1 MEGWIK
7 LHRQILDWEWYND
20 INVKVLFLHL
30 LLTANYEDKKWQGT
44 IIKRGQLV
52 TSRQHLAEQTG
63 LSEQQVRTAID
74 KLKSTNNITTKSTNK
89 YTTITIENYEL
100 YQSYDEY
107 ITNKQPATQPTNNHN
122 IRNKEDKKIR
132 IKNIVVAY
140 EEEIGH
146 ATPFILDVLCSY
158 LDDLTEEMIIK
169 AINIASTNNKKS
181 LNYVKGILNSWINKG
196 YKTVADI
203 QESKTNDIQSRIKEA
218 LYGR

>member
-7 LHRQILDWEWYND
+7 LHRQILDWEWYDD

-44 IIKRGQLV
+44 TIKRGQLV

-63 LSEQQVRTAID
+63 LSEQQVRTAI
-74 KLKSTNNITTKSTNK
+74 NK
-89 YTTITIENYEL
+89 

-132 IKNIVVAY
+132 IKNIVMAY

-181 LNYVKGILNSWINKG
+181 LNYIKGILNSWINKG

>member
-7 LHRQILDWEWYND
+7 LHRQILDWEWYDD

-30 LLTANYEDKKWQGT
+30 LLTVNYEDKKWQGI
-44 IIKRGQLV
+44 IIKRGQKV
-52 TSRQHLAEQTG
+52 TSLGHLAKETQLTI
-63 LSEQQVRTAID
+63 QQVRTALD
-74 KLKSTNNITTKSTNK
+74 KLQKTENITIKTTNK
-89 YTTITIENYEL
+89 YTIVTVENYGL
-100 YQSYDEY
+100 YQSYNDY
-107 ITNKQPATQPTNNHN
+107 ITSNVTNEQQTNNNN
-122 IRNKEDKKIR
+122 IRNKEYKKER

-181 LNYVKGILNSWINKG
+181 LNYIKGILNSWINKG

>member
-30 LLTANYEDKKWQGT
+30 LLTVNYEDKKWQGI
-44 IIKRGQLV
+44 IIKRGQKV
-52 TSRQHLAEQTG
+52 TSLGHLAKETQLTI
-63 LSEQQVRTAID
+63 QQVRTALD
-74 KLKSTNNITTKSTNK
+74 KLQKTQNITIKTTNK
-89 YTTITIENYEL
+89 YTLVTVENYDL
-100 YQSYDEY
+100 YQSYNDY
-107 ITNKQPATQPTNNHN
+107 ITSNTTNEQQTNNNN
-122 IRNKEDKKIR
+122 IRNKEYKKIR

-181 LNYVKGILNSWINKG
+181 LNYIKGILNSWINKG
-196 YKTVADI
+196 YKTVGDI

>member
-7 LHRQILDWEWYND
+7 LHRQILDWEWYDD

-30 LLTANYEDKKWQGT
+30 LLTANYEDKKWQGI
-44 IIKRGQLV
+44 IIKRGQKV
-52 TSRQHLAEQTG
+52 TSLGHLAKETQLTI
-63 LSEQQVRTAID
+63 QQVRTALD
-74 KLKSTNNITTKSTNK
+74 KLQKTENITIKTTNK
-89 YTTITIENYEL
+89 YTIVTVENYGL
-100 YQSYDEY
+100 YQSYNDY
-107 ITNKQPATQPTNNHN
+107 ITSNVTNEQQTNNNN
-122 IRNKEDKKIR
+122 IRNKEYKKER

-181 LNYVKGILNSWINKG
+181 LNYIKGILNSWINKG

>member
-7 LHRQILDWEWYND
+7 LHRQILDWEWYDD

-30 LLTANYEDKKWQGT
+30 LLTVNYEDKKWRGT
-44 IIKRGQLV
+44 IIKRGQKV
-52 TSRQHLAEQTG
+52 TSLGHLAEETQLTI
-63 LSEQQVRTAID
+63 QQVRTALD
-74 KLKSTNNITTKSTNK
+74 KLQKTQNITIKTTNK
-89 YTTITIENYEL
+89 YTLVTVENYGL
-100 YQSYDEY
+100 YQSYNDY
-107 ITNKQPATQPTNNHN
+107 ITSNITNEQQTNNNN
-122 IRNKEDKKIR
+122 IRNKEYKKER

-181 LNYVKGILNSWINKG
+181 LNYIKGILNSWINKG